1 MVGLI
6 FFDCFFKLD
15 AGLIRDRSR
24 SVNKASPSML
34 ASINLT

>member
-1 MVGLI
+1 
-6 FFDCFFKLD
+6 LD